1 MGLKCFFNQE
11 TGERSVAGFR
21 SHKNPSCF
29 GMLWKLIALKH
40 TWQRFRLSTSISFLD
55 LQKDFRS
62 GKWTCWEQKQFFF
75 SLKATHCLLL
85 FPAVFLPLC
94 CLCVFVEPGIYPAIL
109 QRSNENLPFGPQ
121 QNTSRINRCLVNV
134 PFVKDMLEFTGL
146 KLISSGWSGESPSL
160 PGAMTS
166 PGRGKATVRP
176 GLFLPKV
183 WVFLERIWK

>member
-40 TWQRFRLSTSISFLD
+40 TWQGFRLSTAISF
-55 LQKDFRS
+55 FRFAKRFQIWKVDMLRTKTVFLLTKS
-62 GKWTCWEQKQFFF
+62 N
-75 SLKATHCLLL
+75 SL
-85 FPAVFLPLC
+85 FAVVPCCFLPLC